1 MKQNF
6 IDVGD
11 THASCLL
18 STVNFS
24 NTFFQ
29 RSACHSASCNFPR
42 SRPQPC
48 RPMCFSF
55 SVVMVK
61 SEPEVLA
68 NKGETCY
75 HCRLRHHDHG
85 HRQHQCG
92 LLIPAENTM
101 RAVLNNPCR
110 ETDAAEPFL
119 GLSAD
124 TDTAGHDLPVED
136 AGVEPLQKD
145 VRNKR
150 DPVPRRAIGTQP
162 RLRSSR
168 HHSLFYLT
176 STTCR
181 LLGKSICTL
190 RQDGFQ
196 RICNGQ
202 LRLFHRIHN
211 RSSLKGQRM
220 FNRSS
225 DLQCRAAAP
234 A

>member
-1 MKQNF
+1 MHHACFRPLNF
-6 IDVGD
+6 KYFYQ
-11 THASCLL
+11 H
-18 STVNFS
+18 
-24 NTFFQ
+24 
-29 RSACHSASCNFPR
+29 SACHSASCNFPL

-85 HRQHQCG
+85 HRQHRRRAHSRSVSRHRHRRARSPRRRRRSRT
-92 LLIPAENTM
+92 PA
-101 RAVLNNPCR
+101 
-110 ETDAAEPFL
+110 DA
-119 GLSAD
+119 
-124 TDTAGHDLPVED
+124 
-136 AGVEPLQKD
+136 KD

-162 RLRSSR
+162 RL
-168 HHSLFYLT
+168 
-176 STTCR
+176 
-181 LLGKSICTL
+181 
-190 RQDGFQ
+190 
-196 RICNGQ
+196 
-202 LRLFHRIHN
+202 FHRIHT

-225 DLQCRAAAP
+225 DHQCRAAKRPSLTRANRLCH
-234 A
+234 

>member
-1 MKQNF
+1 
-6 IDVGD
+6 
-11 THASCLL
+11 
-18 STVNFS
+18 
-24 NTFFQ
+24 
-29 RSACHSASCNFPR
+29 
-42 SRPQPC
+42 
-48 RPMCFSF
+48 MCFSF

-68 NKGETCY
+68 NKGEKCY

-92 LLIPAENTM
+92 LFTPAENTM
-101 RAVLNNPCR
+101 RAVLNSLWR
-110 ETDAAEPFL
+110 DTGAAEPIL
-119 GLSAD
+119 GLSAG

-136 AGVEPLQKD
+136 AGAEPLQKE
-145 VRNKR
+145 R

-162 RLRSSR
+162 RLRCFR
-168 HHSLFYLT
+168 HHGLFYLT

-181 LLGKSICTL
+181 HPGKSICTL

-196 RICNGQ
+196 HMCNGQ

-225 DLQCRAAAP
+225 DHQCRAAKRPSLTRANRLCH
-234 A
+234 